1 MSKAALTLEAVKE
14 QFCTADKM
22 ECLKKM
28 RQHLDDAWSIDEA
41 AKLTVCICEDM
52 EKQIKENG
60 LTWAPGERILWAVRE
75 AFILGSLDTAEKFM
89 VAADMSYEALAGEQR
104 GDELENPS

>member
-1 MSKAALTLEAVKE
+1 MSKVALTLEAVKE
-14 QFCTADKM
+14 QFYTADKR
-22 ECLKKM
+22 ESLEKM
-28 RQHLDDAWSIDEA
+28 QQHLDDAWSIDEA
-41 AKLTVCICEDM
+41 AKLTAYIGEDM

-60 LTWAPGERILWAVRE
+60 LTWAPGERILRAVCE
-75 AFILGSLDTAEKFM
+75 AFILGSLDMAEKFM